1 MKYYRVMRKKEELH
15 PAFDGLYYY
24 GSIEHY
30 KYKNGLRFSEYYK
43 IDALY
48 TERELYNFFG
58 ITAANLDKFPFFEVV
73 EISKN
78 NICFAFGFRFEI
90 GHGVYFDKDENKK
103 VG

>member
-48 TERELYNFFG
+48 TERELYNFF
-58 ITAANLDKFPFFEVV
+58 
-73 EISKN
+73 
-78 NICFAFGFRFEI
+78 
-90 GHGVYFDKDENKK
+90 
-103 VG
+103 